1 MGRGLRAAPPS
12 PPSRPLPGSHTSP
25 STLCTSQPR
34 EVPVPAQE
42 LLRRRGGSE
51 SLKRGFVSLC
61 AWSGGDGQEPWG
73 VLAGRRRRPK
83 CLLVPCGGFLEWK
96 KFVLGRAGAGGELP
110 DFARFGRWRWG
121 CSAGH
126 PCARA
131 SGEEL
136 LYVFYIFTA
145 GCSVRW
151 QVLPLLQVGGV
162 NALPCV
168 SLVVPGFCLR

>member
-1 MGRGLRAAPPS
+1 M
-12 PPSRPLPGSHTSP
+12 
-25 STLCTSQPR
+25 
-34 EVPVPAQE
+34 E
-42 LLRRRGGSE
+42 RRGWPGALGSVGW
-51 SLKRGFVSLC
+51 KATAAKVSLC
-61 AWSGGDGQEPWG
+61 ALW
-73 VLAGRRRRPK
+73 
-83 CLLVPCGGFLEWK
+83 GFLEWK

-151 QVLPLLQVGGV
+151 QVLPPLQVGGV